1 MAEESRGKV
10 ERLRAA
16 GIITVD
22 PLPDVYAEILEA
34 ELDDEQVGA
43 LILLIEKLVEA
54 EKHYGSEEDAQVR
67 PLVQCFVPL

>member
-16 GIITVD
+16 GIIIVD
-22 PLPDVYAEILEA
+22 PLPEVYAEILEA
-34 ELDDEQVGA
+34 DLDDEQLEA
-43 LILLIEKLVEA
+43 IIRLIEKLVRA
-54 EKHYGSEEDAQVR
+54 EKDCESEADEHAR

>member
-22 PLPDVYAEILEA
+22 PLPEVYAEILEA

-54 EKHYGSEEDAQVR
+54 ERRCESEAEAR

>member
-16 GIITVD
+16 GIIIVD
-22 PLPDVYAEILEA
+22 PLPEVYAEILEA
-34 ELDDEQVGA
+34 ELDDGQVGV
-43 LILLIEKLVEA
+43 IISVIERLRRA
-54 EKHYGSEEDAQVR
+54 EEQYGSEADVIAR